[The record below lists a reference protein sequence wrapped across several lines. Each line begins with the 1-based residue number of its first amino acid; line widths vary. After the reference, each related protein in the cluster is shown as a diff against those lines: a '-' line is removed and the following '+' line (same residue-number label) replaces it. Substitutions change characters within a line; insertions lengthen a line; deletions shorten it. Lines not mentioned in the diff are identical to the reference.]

1 MNSEE
6 LARVRE
12 AVRALD
18 SAALWAETD
27 LLDGEQERAENRIRQ
42 AGVQVCTVLR
52 DVGLS
57 LNPSSTMD
65 GDDGGG
71 TEADQEPSAGGDSL
85 RVTDSAARDQ
95 QIATAEPLVRRR
107 IVT

>member
-6 LARVRE
+6 LALVRE

-27 LLDGEQERAENRIRQ
+27 LLYGEQERAENRIRQ
-42 AGVQVCTVLR
+42 AGIQVCTVLR
-52 DVGLS
+52 DVGLP

-71 TEADQEPSAGGDSL
+71 TEANQEPSAGGDSL
-85 RVTDSAARDQ
+85 RVTDSAARAQ
-95 QIATAEPLVRRR
+95 RTATAESLICRR
-107 IVT
+107 IVP